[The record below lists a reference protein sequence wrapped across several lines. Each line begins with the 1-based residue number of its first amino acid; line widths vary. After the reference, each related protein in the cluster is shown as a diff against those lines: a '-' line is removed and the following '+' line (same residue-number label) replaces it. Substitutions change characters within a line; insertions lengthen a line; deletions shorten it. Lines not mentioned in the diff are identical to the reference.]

1 MTALEVWYRGQNEPV
16 TATSPE
22 DVDALI
28 ERVRTGLPTGRRIIM
43 DVHLTGDPWSQ
54 GLDVGIRA
62 DPAGHVGVLR
72 YSGREW
78 SEGVY
83 STCGNGQS
91 PAVGDEGKLWYDDSP
106 FPPDAE
112 IPLDE
117 VREAVREFLATG
129 GARPRCVTWQPGE

>member
-1 MTALEVWYRGQNEPV
+1 MTSLDIWYRGQNEPV
-16 TATSPE
+16 TAASAD

-28 ERVRTGLPTGRRIIM
+28 ERIRTGLPTGRRIIM

-62 DPAGHVGVLR
+62 DPAGDVGVLR

-78 SEGVY
+78 RDGVY
-83 STCGNGQS
+83 STSQHGPS

-106 FPPDAE
+106 FPADAE
-112 IPLDE
+112 LPIDTI
-117 VREAVREFLATG
+117 REAVREFMTTG
-129 GARPRCVTWQPGE
+129 GARPQCITWQPG